1 MKEIDRFLCKAICN
15 GVWKTGFLVEFDG
28 SPLNGV
34 NLSYTYHLVTPT
46 GIYPVSII
54 NSICGNSGF
63 TDKNKKYMYE
73 GDIVIMD
80 KGKASLT
87 AEIIYYNGAYRIKDE
102 FTSNIANCAP
112 LSDVYYERE
121 FEVIKNIHDD
131 EYKKLH

>member
-1 MKEIDRFLCKAICN
+1 MEKIDRFLCKAICN
-15 GVWKTGFLVEFDG
+15 GVWKTGFVAEFNI
-28 SPLNGV
+28 SPLNSV
-34 NLSYTYHLVTPT
+34 KILNRYQLITPT
-46 GIYPVSII
+46 GIFTIDNI

-73 GDIVIMD
+73 GDIVILD
-80 KGKASLT
+80 KDKASLT

-121 FEVIKNIHDD
+121 FEVIKNIHDK
-131 EYKKLH
+131 EI

>member
-1 MKEIDRFLCKAICN
+1 MKDCNRFLCKAICD
-15 GVWKTGFLVEFDG
+15 GVWRTGFLVEFDG

-46 GIYPVSII
+46 GIFPITNI
-54 NSICGNSGF
+54 NTICSNSGF

-80 KGKASLT
+80 KDKALLT

-102 FTSNIANCAP
+102 YTSNIANCAP

-121 FEVIKNIHDD
+121 FEVIKNIHD
-131 EYKKLH
+131 K

>member
-15 GVWKTGFLVEFDG
+15 GCWQTGFLAEFNI
-28 SPLNGV
+28 SPLNSV
-34 NLSYTYHLVTPT
+34 KILNRYQLITPT
-46 GIYPVSII
+46 GIFTIDNI

-80 KGKASLT
+80 KDKASLT

-121 FEVIKNIHDD
+121 FEVIKNIHDK
-131 EYKKLH
+131 EI

>member
-15 GVWKTGFLVEFDG
+15 GVWKTGFLAEFNI
-28 SPLNGV
+28 SPLNSV
-34 NLSYTYHLVTPT
+34 KILNRYQLITPT
-46 GIYPVSII
+46 GIFTIDNI
-54 NSICGNSGF
+54 NSICGNSWF

-80 KGKASLT
+80 KDKASLT

-121 FEVIKNIHDD
+121 FEVIKNIHDK
-131 EYKKLH
+131 EI

>member
-15 GVWKTGFLVEFDG
+15 GVWKTGFLAEFNI
-28 SPLNGV
+28 SPLNSV
-34 NLSYTYHLVTPT
+34 RILNRYQLITPT
-46 GIYPVSII
+46 GIFTIDNI

-73 GDIVIMD
+73 GDIVIMV

-87 AEIIYYNGAYRIKDE
+87 GEIIYYNGAYRIKDE

-112 LSDVYYERE
+112 LSDIYYERE
-121 FEVIKNIHDD
+121 FEVIKNIHDK
-131 EYKKLH
+131 EI